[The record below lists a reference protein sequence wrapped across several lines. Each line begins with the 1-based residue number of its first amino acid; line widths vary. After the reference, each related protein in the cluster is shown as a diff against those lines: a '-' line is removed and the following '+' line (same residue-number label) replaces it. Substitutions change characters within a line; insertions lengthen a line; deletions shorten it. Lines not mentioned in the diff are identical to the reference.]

1 MWGDNGPQFAE
12 PHLTINQMKQ
22 KSSLV
27 GLVVGEFSSI
37 SAWYKSLSDR
47 GNYIRTILTGLT
59 NAESALKVKLEQ
71 EKSRS
76 NSSNL
81 ILQNFILH
89 SVPAARFNRAL
100 EFPISG
106 IATQTVWLLWEL
118 CV

>member
-1 MWGDNGPQFAE
+1 MWGDTGPQFAE

-27 GLVVGEFSSI
+27 GLVVENSVQSQRGTNRLAI
-37 SAWYKSLSDR
+37 G
-47 GNYIRTILTGLT
+47 GNYIRTILTGLI
-59 NAESALKVKLEQ
+59 NAESALKLKLEQ
-71 EKSRS
+71 EKRRS

-106 IATQTVWLLWEL
+106 IATQTV
-118 CV
+118 

>member
-1 MWGDNGPQFAE
+1 
-12 PHLTINQMKQ
+12 MKQ

-81 ILQNFILH
+81 ILRNFILY

-100 EFPISG
+100 EFPIS
-106 IATQTVWLLWEL
+106 E
-118 CV
+118 